1 VFVTCLAAIA
11 VECYANDIQPGM
23 LSRIQA
29 NATRQNLSNVK
40 AVLGTQS
47 DSGLPARSLDYLL
60 MVDVYHDLS

>member
-1 VFVTCLAAIA
+1 
-11 VECYANDIQPGM
+11 M